1 MLVSNRL
8 VAICCTLV
16 NCTCDSFKPGKLK
29 KRLCEHCKH
38 GWVAHALSKLKLHH
52 MYQGSQVEI
61 VHSNVV
67 FDICSLMLYG
77 TQAIPVRLKILLD
90 RLFSVLKQEE
100 VIQILNALDWTLQDY
115 IRGYVLQDIAG
126 KVLDRWAIMT
136 FEEEIA
142 TLQQFLRFGETKS
155 IVELMALQ
163 DKEGQAVLVP
173 STRTNSDIRTFIERS
188 TPRTA
193 TTNNILTPKVEKLSS
208 SKAHHFE
215 NFINSMAFMLP
226 FQLLGSVPAPLLG
239 SPLGALQQQG
249 GQMEQGQRRGDEN
262 PNALP
267 LPGPPPTEN
276 SLVGSSS
283 ASFTSDL
290 DRGGDNPM
298 DGLSATPKME
308 AEDFPTSDNYSDGR
322 STPCTPSM
330 MNSDFTQMSPDS
342 KLQQSMDRNGG
353 GGGGS
358 LKKGRVYC
366 SACDKTFYDKGT
378 LKIHYNAVH
387 LKIKHKCTI
396 DGCNMVFSSLRSRN
410 RHSANPNPRLHM
422 PMNRNNRDKDLRG
435 GGSLSAD
442 EDSEA
447 SDKPRSEYP
456 HSSIPVSLTSSPD
469 SQKSVASYMV
479 SHVDSTTSSTKLHHS
494 SSFPS
499 MGHLGHGILFPNLKT
514 VQPVLPFYRSLVTP
528 AELANSPGQHL
539 PSLTVLSS
547 SLPLKSTSITA
558 PDACGAIIDPVPKK
572 KSRKSSMPIKIEKEA
587 VEREGRMGEDS
598 GSEDMS
604 PIQGR
609 DKEECERGVGG
620 GGDLCTRQM
629 GVEREREREE
639 RGVILAGERGERE
652 EVKRPR
658 SHSPERDVCG
668 GREQEEDEEEKEEGS
683 RQAETGM
690 ITCASSPYD
699 GKLNHREN
707 HSLSLS
713 RDHTETEGEEGDQPT
728 SRHQDKPCDDM
739 DHRLTNGGVFRL
751 GDRGKDEPEGCMEDY
766 TNSSLL
772 QSRMDSQEGPLDRDD
787 LPHHCEICSK
797 TFNNQYSVKMHYR
810 NVHLKEMH
818 MCTVAGCNAAFPS
831 RRSRDRHSSNLNL
844 HHKLLTKDLY
854 SPSPRSLYS
863 PASLCRDKDPVSLD
877 YRQDLRDLQR
887 DRELQRDTGSQT
899 SVIFRGHNRMGLV
912 FPMSKMA
919 DERTGENA
927 GEELEGGGGVEEGA
941 VLDLSTSSSVP
952 PRGGGSAPSS
962 WDSDGAGSEEG
973 EGLEEEPLPM
983 EEDSDGESC
992 DGIGLGVPVGEGLSL
1007 GGDRTLGCGGGG
1019 QMGPQGGGG
1028 GSPIT
1033 CHVCQKVYSNKG
1045 TFRAHYK
1052 TVHLRLLHKCKV
1064 PGCDT
1069 TFSSVRSRN
1078 RHSQNPN
1085 LHRNLTGSGGGT
1097 TLDQE

>member
-1 MLVSNRL
+1 MTMAE
-8 VAICCTLV
+8 AICCTLV

>member
-1 MLVSNRL
+1 PQCIPIIPF
-8 VAICCTLV
+8 AICCTLV

-239 SPLGALQQQG
+239 SPPGALQQQQG

-267 LPGPPPTEN
+267 LPGPPPTES

-342 KLQQSMDRNGG
+342 KLQRSMDRNGG

-447 SDKPRSEYP
+447 SDKP
-456 HSSIPVSLTSSPD
+456 
-469 SQKSVASYMV
+469 
-479 SHVDSTTSSTKLHHS
+479 
-494 SSFPS
+494 SFPS

-528 AELANSPGQHL
+528 AELANSPGQHP
-539 PSLTVLSS
+539 PSLPVLSS
-547 SLPLKSTSITA
+547 SLPLKPTSITT

-587 VEREGRMGEDS
+587 VEREGGMGEDS

-652 EVKRPR
+652 GVKRPR
-658 SHSPERDVCG
+658 SHSPEREMCG
-668 GREQEEDEEEKEEGS
+668 SREQEEDKDDKEEGS
-683 RQAETGM
+683 QQAETEG
-690 ITCASSPYD
+690 
-699 GKLNHREN
+699 
-707 HSLSLS
+707 
-713 RDHTETEGEEGDQPT
+713 EGEEGDQPT
-728 SRHQDKPCDDM
+728 SRHQDKLCDDM
-739 DHRLTNGGVFRL
+739 DHRLTNGGLFRL
-751 GDRGKDEPEGCMEDY
+751 GDRGKDGPEGCMEDY
-766 TNSSLL
+766 TDSSLL
-772 QSRMDSQEGPLDRDD
+772 QSRMDSEGPLDRDD

-854 SPSPRSLYS
+854 SPSPRALYS

-887 DRELQRDTGSQT
+887 DRELQRDPGSQT

-927 GEELEGGGGVEEGA
+927 GEELGGGGVVEEGT
-941 VLDLSTSSSVP
+941 VLDLSTSLSVP
-952 PRGGGSAPSS
+952 PHGGGSARSS

-992 DGIGLGVPVGEGLSL
+992 DGIGLGGRSGEGLGS
-1007 GGDRTLGCGGGG
+1007 GGERTLGCVGGG
-1019 QMGPQGGGG
+1019 QVGPQGGGG

-1085 LHRNLTGSGGGT
+1085 LHRNLTGSGGGS